1 MKLTLFLTLATVA
14 GTASAFRPS
23 SKAPL
28 RQNANKNKVT
38 SDVRPGAP
46 LTKAD
51 MVAIRSPFWNAM
63 GSQSKAPAA
72 KIDYVVDRDY
82 TVALTLLCV
91 GIWLTM
97 FHPSEFGVYLMYLS
111 ATIQLKNL
119 L

>member
-1 MKLTLFLTLATVA
+1 MKLTLFLTLATATGMV
-14 GTASAFRPS
+14 GAFRPS

-28 RQNANKNKVT
+28 RQNANTNKVT
-38 SDVRPGAP
+38 PDVRPGAP

-63 GSQSKAPAA
+63 GSQSKAPEA

-97 FHPSEFGVYLMYLS
+97 FHPSEWCMPFMLLFSLRICV
-111 ATIQLKNL
+111 LK
-119 L
+119 